1 MVKASKGIME
11 KTRQKFRRGPR
22 QRGLSPITRSFQ
34 SFEVG
39 ERVTIVIDSSLQKGW
54 PHHRFHGMTGTVVGQ
69 RGAAFLVDVRF
80 GGRIKHAV
88 VRPEH
93 PTRAYGDMTEEP
105 SVSLTGLTVILE
117 QERTGASQLNP

>member
-39 ERVTIVIDSSLQKGW
+39 ERVTIVLDSSLQKGW
-54 PHHRFHGMTGTVVGQ
+54 PHHRFHGTTGTVVGQ

-80 GGRIKHAV
+80 GGRIQQAAAPPEHLSRASAANDGAV
-88 VRPEH
+88 VRAP
-93 PTRAYGDMTEEP
+93 
-105 SVSLTGLTVILE
+105 
-117 QERTGASQLNP
+117 

>member
-39 ERVTIVIDSSLQKGW
+39 ERVTIVIDSSLQKGR

-69 RGAAFLVDVRF
+69 RGAAVLVDVRF
-80 GGRIKHAV
+80 RGRIKQAV

-93 PTRAYGDMTEEP
+93 QRREQGETMEEAY
-105 SVSLTGLTVILE
+105 VSLEALKVIRDTE
-117 QERTGASQLNP
+117 KSARD